1 MSNKSMNIRMD
12 PEVKEQAQKLFAEL
26 GMDMTTAIN
35 IFLRQAI
42 RTHSIPF
49 KVTTEVPNAKTIAA
63 IEEGERLLNDP
74 QARSFHS
81 VDELFEELDSD

>member
-12 PEVKEQAQKLFAEL
+12 PEVKEQAQKLFDEL

-42 RTHSIPF
+42 RTKSIPF
-49 KVTTEVPNAKTIAA
+49 MVTTEIPNATTFAA
-63 IEEGERLLNDP
+63 IEEGESLLKDRK
-74 QARSFHS
+74 AKSFNS
-81 VDELFEELDSD
+81 VAELLDDLETE

>member
-42 RTHSIPF
+42 RTKSIPF
-49 KVTTEVPNAKTIAA
+49 MVTTEIPNATTLAA
-63 IEEGERLLNDP
+63 IEEGKRLLKDRK
-74 QARSFHS
+74 AKSFNS
-81 VDELFEELDSD
+81 VAELLDDLETE